1 MVDCEI
7 NESSIGLETKP
18 DSKNVIVLKKVNIP
32 VRVVKIKVEACK
44 IGSNPGSCR
53 QPVDKGIILSFLGKI
68 VASPE
73 EECIVE
79 PVLSAKL
86 VLVV

>member
-7 NESSIGLETKP
+7 VVLSVGSETQP

-32 VRVVKIKVEACK
+32 VRVIKIKVEACK

-53 QPVDKGIILSFLGKI
+53 QPIDKGIILSFLRKI
-68 VASPE
+68 VATPE

-79 PVLSAKL
+79 PVLSDKL